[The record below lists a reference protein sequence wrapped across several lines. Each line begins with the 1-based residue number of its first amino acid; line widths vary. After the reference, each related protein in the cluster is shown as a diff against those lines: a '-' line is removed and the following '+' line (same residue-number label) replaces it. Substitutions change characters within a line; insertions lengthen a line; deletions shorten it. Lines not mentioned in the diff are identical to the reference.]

1 MEPKVTIAIN
11 AARLAAKEI
20 HKFSRRRD
28 KINVFEKGPT
38 DFVTQVDS
46 IAENIIIDTLKTSF
60 PDHSFE
66 GEESG
71 KQGNKN
77 ADYHW
82 VIDPLDGT
90 TNFIHGF
97 PYFSISIACYI
108 NGKPEHA
115 IIVDV
120 SRNDEFTASKGKG
133 AYLNQTRIRVSK
145 IKSLRGSLLSSSS
158 HLDEDNE
165 PKLDQLM
172 AMRNLYSNGLT
183 IRRTGST
190 ALDLAYVAA
199 GYLDGFWGYG
209 LKQWDVAAGI
219 LLVKEAG
226 GLVSDLLGNPD
237 PYDSHHLIACS
248 PKCMPQMIKAF
259 RDATS

>member
-1 MEPKVTIAIN
+1 MEPKVNIAIK

-20 HKFSRRRD
+20 HYFYKRR
-28 KINVFEKGPT
+28 EKLTISEKAPV
-38 DFVTQVDS
+38 DFVTQVDKKVET
-46 IAENIIIDTLKTSF
+46 ILVDTIRESF
-60 PDHSFE
+60 PDHAFQ
-66 GEESG
+66 GEELG
-71 KQGNKN
+71 VVGNHK
-77 ADYHW
+77 AQCKW
-82 VIDPLDGT
+82 IIDPLDGT

-133 AYLNQTRIRVSK
+133 AYLNQARIRVSK

-219 LLVKEAG
+219 LLVEEAG

-259 RDATS
+259 KDATS

>member
-1 MEPKVTIAIN
+1 MN
-11 AARLAAKEI
+11 R
-20 HKFSRRRD
+20 
-28 KINVFEKGPT
+28 
-38 DFVTQVDS
+38 
-46 IAENIIIDTLKTSF
+46 
-60 PDHSFE
+60 
-66 GEESG
+66 
-71 KQGNKN
+71 
-77 ADYHW
+77 
-82 VIDPLDGT
+82 
-90 TNFIHGF
+90 
-97 PYFSISIACYI
+97 
-108 NGKPEHA
+108 KPEQA

-145 IKSLRGSLLSSSS
+145 IKGLRGSLLSSSS

-237 PYDSHHLIACS
+237 PYDLSLIH
-248 PKCMPQMIKAF
+248 I
-259 RDATS
+259 

>member
-1 MEPKVTIAIN
+1 M
-11 AARLAAKEI
+11 
-20 HKFSRRRD
+20 
-28 KINVFEKGPT
+28 
-38 DFVTQVDS
+38 
-46 IAENIIIDTLKTSF
+46 
-60 PDHSFE
+60 
-66 GEESG
+66 
-71 KQGNKN
+71 
-77 ADYHW
+77 
-82 VIDPLDGT
+82 
-90 TNFIHGF
+90 
-97 PYFSISIACYI
+97 

-145 IKSLRGSLLSSSS
+145 IKGLRGSLLSSSS

-226 GLVSDLLGNPD
+226 GLVSDLLGKPD

>member
-1 MEPKVTIAIN
+1 LLL
-11 AARLAAKEI
+11 R
-20 HKFSRRRD
+20 KFTTFYKRR
-28 KINVFEKGPT
+28 EKLIISEKAPV
-38 DFVTQVDS
+38 DFVTQVDKKVET
-46 IAENIIIDTLKTSF
+46 ILVDTISESF
-60 PDHSFE
+60 PDHSFQ
-66 GEESG
+66 GEELG
-71 KQGNKN
+71 FIGNPK
-77 ADYHW
+77 AECKW
-82 VIDPLDGT
+82 IIDPLDGT

-97 PYFSISIACYI
+97 PYFSISIACHI

-145 IKSLRGSLLSSSS
+145 IRSLRGSLLSSSS

-226 GLVSDLLGNPD
+226 GLVNDLLGNPD

-259 RDATS
+259 RDAIS

>member
-1 MEPKVTIAIN
+1 
-11 AARLAAKEI
+11 
-20 HKFSRRRD
+20 
-28 KINVFEKGPT
+28 
-38 DFVTQVDS
+38 
-46 IAENIIIDTLKTSF
+46 
-60 PDHSFE
+60 
-66 GEESG
+66 
-71 KQGNKN
+71 
-77 ADYHW
+77 
-82 VIDPLDGT
+82 
-90 TNFIHGF
+90 
-97 PYFSISIACYI
+97 
-108 NGKPEHA
+108 
-115 IIVDV
+115 
-120 SRNDEFTASKGKG
+120 
-133 AYLNQTRIRVSK
+133 
-145 IKSLRGSLLSSSS
+145 
-158 HLDEDNE
+158 
-165 PKLDQLM
+165 M

-259 RDATS
+259 REATS